1 MNLCESNDVVLFAW
15 PSSDIERSPDIKH
28 TYHITITDTN
38 FEVPIAYI
46 KQAMPELKT
55 FLAICTDD
63 EEGRGYAPKIATFAQ
78 NSGFE
83 VMDAI
88 LFPANSTDLSAV
100 GTKIKTLNPDAIGA
114 LGGGPQTG
122 AQIYKAAYNAG

>member
-88 LFPANSTDLSAV
+88 LFPANSTGVIGSLVNLRACLRTS
-100 GTKIKTLNPDAIGA
+100 TKCTDGIRV
-114 LGGGPQTG
+114 
-122 AQIYKAAYNAG
+122 